1 MSDFEPNIVCYVCK
15 WCTYAGADLAGTSRL
30 KHKPNTTNIRL
41 MCSSRLNMEQILMSF
56 REGADGVFVGGCHP
70 GDCHYINGNYKTQNR
85 IIIMKRVLKEL
96 GIEPERLRLE
106 WVSANEGRRY
116 IEVIDDFI
124 EEIRTLGPIKLPS
137 KENLIEKEVPING

>member
-96 GIEPERLRLE
+96 GIKPERLRLE

>member
-1 MSDFEPNIVCYVCK
+1 
-15 WCTYAGADLAGTSRL
+15 
-30 KHKPNTTNIRL
+30 
-41 MCSSRLNMEQILMSF
+41 MSF

>member
-41 MCSSRLNMEQILMSF
+41 MCSSRLSMEQILMSF

>member
-41 MCSSRLNMEQILMSF
+41 MCSSRLSMEQILMSF

-137 KENLIEKEVPING
+137 KENLIEKKVPING

>member
-41 MCSSRLNMEQILMSF
+41 MCSSRLSMEQILMSL

-85 IIIMKRVLKEL
+85 ITIMKRVLKEL

-106 WVSANEGRRY
+106 WISANEGRRY
-116 IEVIDDFI
+116 IEIIDDFI
-124 EEIRTLGPIKLPS
+124 EEIRTLGPLKLLS
-137 KENLIEKEVPING
+137 KENLIEKEVSING

>member
-41 MCSSRLNMEQILMSF
+41 KCSSRLNMEQILMSF

-96 GIEPERLRLE
+96 GIKPERLRLE